1 MKHMKHWF
9 LLSPLYLF
17 GAYVGNPA
25 NPAIMNTGFFSSA
38 YPFIKGTSGY
48 IYDYTSNKR
57 YEADQTSPDFDPNQT
72 FKEFGL
78 HSQLATFSIILVERL
93 EVFGSA
99 GGAKEQA
106 KGRTNPTFLQDFE
119 SHYQFAWSA
128 GAKAVLIQWGKTY
141 LSCDFT
147 YATIPESN
155 KTFFKFL
162 NRLDLPIDFTK
173 QKLSLKEWQISG
185 ALSSRF
191 AFLTP
196 YLGGTYLN
204 SRLHVNSSP
213 ETGSID
219 YHNEYKWGWFF
230 GLTLSM
236 TGRFHVNLER
246 RLRDEFAYTFSTI
259 AVF

>member
-1 MKHMKHWF
+1 MKRFF
-9 LLSPLYLF
+9 LFFPLFLF

-25 NPAIMNTGFFSSA
+25 NPAIMNTGFFSVS

-57 YEADQTSPDFDPNQT
+57 YEANQKNPDFDPNQT

-78 HSQLATFSIILVERL
+78 HSQLATFSIILVERM
-93 EVFGSA
+93 EIFGSA
-99 GGAKEQA
+99 GGTKEQA
-106 KGRTNPTFLQDFE
+106 KGRTHPSFLEDFQ
-119 SHYQFAWSA
+119 SSYQFAWSA
-128 GAKAVLIQWGKTY
+128 GTKVVLIQWGKTF

-147 YATIPESN
+147 YFAIPESD
-155 KTFFKFL
+155 KSFFKFL
-162 NRLDLPIDFTK
+162 NRFNLPIDLTK
-173 QKLSLKEWQISG
+173 QTLSLTEWQFSG

-196 YLGGTYLN
+196 YIGGTYLN
-204 SRLHVNSSP
+204 SRLHVASSP
-213 ETGSID
+213 ETGPID
-219 YHNEYKWGWFF
+219 YHNEYKLGWFF
-230 GLTLSM
+230 GLTVSM
-236 TGRFHVNLER
+236 TGRFHLNFER

>member
-1 MKHMKHWF
+1 MKWIFVF
-9 LLSPLYLF
+9 LPMFMF

-25 NPAIMNTGFFSSA
+25 NPAIMNTGFFSLT
-38 YPFIKGTSGY
+38 YPFIKATSGY

-57 YEADQTSPDFDPNQT
+57 YEAESGTTPGFDPNQT

-78 HSQLATFSIILVERL
+78 HSQLATFSVIFVERM
-93 EVFGSA
+93 EIFGSA
-99 GGAKEQA
+99 GGTKEQA
-106 KGRTNPTFLQDFE
+106 KGKTHPSFLEDFE

-128 GAKAVLIQWGKTY
+128 GTKVVLLHWGKTY

-147 YATIPESN
+147 YFAIPQSN

-162 NRLDLPIDFTK
+162 NKLDIPLDLAEQTMN
-173 QKLSLKEWQISG
+173 LREWQFSG

-196 YLGGTYLN
+196 YIGGTYLN
-204 SRLHVNSSP
+204 SRLNVASSP
-213 ETGSID
+213 ETGPIQ
-219 YHNEYKWGWFF
+219 YKNEYKFGWFF

-236 TGRFHVNLER
+236 TGRFHLNFER
-246 RLRDEFAYTFSTI
+246 RLRDEFGYTFSTI

>member
-1 MKHMKHWF
+1 MKRLF
-9 LLSPLYLF
+9 LFFPLFLF

-25 NPAIMNTGFFSSA
+25 NPAIMNTGFFSVS

-57 YEADQTSPDFDPNQT
+57 YEANQKNPDFDPNQT

-78 HSQLATFSIILVERL
+78 HSQLATFSIILVERM
-93 EVFGSA
+93 EIFGSA
-99 GGAKEQA
+99 GGTKEQA
-106 KGRTNPTFLQDFE
+106 KGRTHPSFLEDFQ
-119 SHYQFAWSA
+119 SSYQFAWST
-128 GAKAVLIQWGKTY
+128 GTKVVLIQWGKTF

-147 YATIPESN
+147 YFAIPESD
-155 KTFFKFL
+155 KSFFKFL
-162 NRLDLPIDFTK
+162 NRFHLPIDFTK
-173 QKLSLKEWQISG
+173 QYLSLTEWQFSG

-196 YLGGTYLN
+196 YIGGTYLN
-204 SRLHVNSSP
+204 SRLHVASSP
-213 ETGSID
+213 ETGPID
-219 YHNEYKWGWFF
+219 YHNEYKLGWFF
-230 GLTLSM
+230 GLTVSM
-236 TGRFHVNLER
+236 TGRFHLNFER